1 MEASSESFLVVSH
14 TALTVDEMVGW
25 NHRLDGW
32 MASLTRWTWVWVNSR
47 SWWWTGRPGVLQS
60 MGSQRVRLDWATE
73 LNLNWYN
80 SIIWNEGC
88 PLKGVQQVLIEW
100 INFLILAYLFTY
112 SLHTISSKEETL
124 RHFLLCCFSPLCS
137 LPSCSFAFF
146 FPAISFCRGSSWPG
160 EWTWAPVG
168 SFLHCRQILQLSHQG
183 SLHIYLLFFR
193 FNSCVLEMLTS
204 ISFLA
209 APLKSQDA
217 FLPLIFTH
225 SSDFFKEHEHTSVPK
240 SF

>member
-25 NHRLDGW
+25 NHQLDGW

-124 RHFLLCCFSPLCS
+124 RHFLLCCFSPHCS

-146 FPAISFCRGSSWPG
+146 FP
-160 EWTWAPVG
+160 
-168 SFLHCRQILQLSHQG
+168 SFLPSFF
-183 SLHIYLLFFR
+183 LLFFLPT
-193 FNSCVLEMLTS
+193 FNLFFLSSPIFLLL
-204 ISFLA
+204 SFFSYFFSLQ
-209 APLKSQDA
+209 KYD
-217 FLPLIFTH
+217 
-225 SSDFFKEHEHTSVPK
+225 DFDT
-240 SF
+240 

>member
-1 MEASSESFLVVSH
+1 MEASSESFLLVSH

-25 NHRLDGW
+25 NHQLDGW
-32 MASLTRWTWVWVNSR
+32 MASLTRWAWVWVNSG

-88 PLKGVQQVLIEW
+88 PLKGVPQVLIEW
-100 INFLILAYLFTY
+100 IIFLILAYLFTY

-124 RHFLLCCFSPLCS
+124 RHFLFCCFSLLSS

-146 FPAISFCRGSSWPG
+146 FP
-160 EWTWAPVG
+160 
-168 SFLHCRQILQLSHQG
+168 SFLFS
-183 SLHIYLLFFR
+183 FFCT
-193 FNSCVLEMLTS
+193 FFLPSVFSFFLPPFSSFFL
-204 ISFLA
+204 SFLISL
-209 APLKSQDA
+209 PYRNMMILILSFFLKMTTESQIKC
-217 FLPLIFTH
+217 LCNNPVLKRSI
-225 SSDFFKEHEHTSVPK
+225 
-240 SF
+240 